1 MTLVL
6 KIITPEK
13 EVINEQIDQVYITT
27 TQGEIG
33 ILPNH
38 ADLMTKVMPGELRI
52 KKSNKESFLA
62 TGEGFVQVK
71 NNIVTVL
78 TDLAIDEKDIDE
90 KSAEEARKRAKLA
103 LEGNLSDEEYA
114 ETFAM
119 LQKSL
124 AQLNIKR
131 RNRNR

>member
-1 MTLVL
+1 MSLTL

-13 EVINEQIDQVYITT
+13 EVINEQIDGVYLAT

-38 ADLMTKVMPGELRI
+38 ADLMTKVLPGELRI
-52 KKSNKESFLA
+52 KKANKESFLA

-71 NNIVTVL
+71 NNVVTVL
-78 TDLAIDEKDIDE
+78 TDLAIDAKDIDE
-90 KSAEEARKRAKLA
+90 RSAEEARKRAKAA

-124 AQLNIKR
+124 AQLRIKR
-131 RNRNR
+131 RHR

>member
-1 MTLVL
+1 MSLTL

-13 EVINEQIDQVYITT
+13 EVMNEQIDGVYLTT

-38 ADLMTKVMPGELRI
+38 ADLMTKVLPGELRI
-52 KKSNKESFLA
+52 KKSNKESLLA

-71 NNIVTVL
+71 NNVVTVL

-90 KSAEEARKRAKLA
+90 KSAEEARKRAKIA

-114 ETFAM
+114 ETFAV
-119 LQKSL
+119 LQRSL
-124 AQLNIKR
+124 AQLRIKR
-131 RNRNR
+131 RHR